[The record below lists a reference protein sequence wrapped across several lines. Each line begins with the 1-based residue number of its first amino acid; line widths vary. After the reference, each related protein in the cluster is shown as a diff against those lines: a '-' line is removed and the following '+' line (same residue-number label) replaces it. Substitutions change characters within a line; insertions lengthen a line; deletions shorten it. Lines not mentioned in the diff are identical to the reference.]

1 MNINNGEDF
10 LALLN
15 RLLEE
20 LHQAGLT
27 NFGSHLSIVYV
38 APGAQYV
45 RTIHN
50 QYPQPLPANPTGEG
64 EMDGVWGE

>member
-1 MNINNGEDF
+1 MEINGEDL
-10 LALLN
+10 LASLN

-20 LHQAGLT
+20 LHQTGLT
-27 NFGSHLSIVYV
+27 DFGSHLSIVYV
-38 APGAQYV
+38 ASGAQYV
-45 RTIHN
+45 STIHN

>member
-1 MNINNGEDF
+1 MEINGEDL
-10 LALLN
+10 LASLN
-15 RLLEE
+15 RLLEG

-38 APGAQYV
+38 ASGAQYV
-45 RTIHN
+45 STIHN
-50 QYPQPLPANPTGEG
+50 QYPQSLPGPPRSEG